1 MFTPNRWMVLAIASS
16 ALLLVVID
24 MTVLYTALPTLTHD
38 LDATASQK
46 LWIVNTYAL
55 VVAGLL
61 PTAGALSDRFGHK
74 PMLLAGLCI
83 FGIAS
88 MLAAFAPDAGS
99 LIAARAVLAVGAALM
114 MPTTLSIVRVTFTDE
129 RERALAIGVWAA
141 IASGGAALG
150 PVVGGVLLTWF
161 WWGSVFL
168 INVPIV
174 IAALVL
180 GAKLIAPS
188 RPNPARTIDLVGAA
202 LAMIG
207 VVALASAIKEA
218 GSGGRSVVVIIGAL
232 SISIMALGLF
242 VRRQL
247 TAKSPMIDFA
257 MFRKPV
263 IAIGVL
269 VATLT
274 SLAIVGIELVYSQ
287 RLQLVLGLTPLDA
300 ALMILP
306 MPLGALA
313 AGPLAGMLTS
323 RFGAPRIMWTG
334 MGIAG
339 VALGLFVA
347 APAEGFMLHALLLAL
362 ASGGLGAAMT
372 SASTAIMGNAPA
384 DRSGMA
390 ASVEEV
396 SFELGG
402 AIGVAAIGGAVSG
415 MYTSAMGAIAS
426 TPAAARDS
434 IDGALRAA
442 EKLSPDM
449 AEALLGQA
457 RLAFDHSFYAV
468 LAMAAGLVLATA
480 VLTRVAMRNTP
491 LPMRIRNSGL

>member
-1 MFTPNRWMVLAIASS
+1 MFTPNRWMILAIASS

-38 LDATASQK
+38 LNATASQK
-46 LWIVNTYAL
+46 LWILNTYAL

-61 PTAGALSDRFGHK
+61 PTAGALSDRYGHK
-74 PMLLAGLCI
+74 PMLLTGLGI
-83 FGIAS
+83 FGVAS
-88 MLAAFAPDAGS
+88 TFAAFAPNAAC
-99 LIAARAVLAVGAALM
+99 LIAARATLAVGAALM
-114 MPTTLSIVRVTFTDE
+114 MPTTLSIIRVTFTDE
-129 RERALAIGVWAA
+129 RERALAIGIWAA

-161 WWGSVFL
+161 WWGAVFL

-174 IAALVL
+174 IVALAL

-188 RPNPARTIDLVGAA
+188 LPNPARTIDLVGAA

-218 GSGGRSVVVIIGAL
+218 GSGSRSLMIIAGAL
-232 SISIMALGLF
+232 AISFVALGLF

-257 MFRKPV
+257 LFRKPV

-274 SLAIVGIELVYSQ
+274 SVAIVGIELVYSQ
-287 RLQLVLGLTPLDA
+287 RLQLVLGLSPLDA

-306 MPLGALA
+306 LPLGALA
-313 AGPLAGMLTS
+313 AGPLAGMLS
-323 RFGAPRIMWTG
+323 GRIGAPRIMWTG
-334 MGIAG
+334 MAVAGIAL
-339 VALGLFVA
+339 ALFVA
-347 APAEGFMLHALLLAL
+347 APAEGFLLHASLLAL

-415 MYTSAMGAIAS
+415 MYTSAMGAITS

-434 IDGALRAA
+434 IDGAMRAA
-442 EKLSPDM
+442 ELLSPDM
-449 AEALLGQA
+449 AAVLMNQA
-457 RLAFDHSFYAV
+457 RLAFDNSFYAV
-468 LAMAAGLVLATA
+468 LAMAAALVLATA
-480 VLTRVAMRNTP
+480 IVTRIVMRNAP
-491 LPMRIRNSGL
+491 LPLRVSNRHA